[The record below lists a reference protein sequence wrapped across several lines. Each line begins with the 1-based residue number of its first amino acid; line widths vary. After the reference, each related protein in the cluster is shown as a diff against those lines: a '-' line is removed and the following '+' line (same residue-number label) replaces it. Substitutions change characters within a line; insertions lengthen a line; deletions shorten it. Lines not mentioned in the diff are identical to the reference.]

1 MNLRSL
7 PLRLFTLLALP
18 LLVLLLL
25 VTFGSVTLHR
35 AAMRDL
41 ATNHDVQ
48 AVRSI
53 TAGLSGRLEQKE
65 AVLREIATRAVE
77 TRNKPCVLQDW
88 SETLF
93 DGGIALYDSG
103 GNLIAATENVDAWQP
118 YSGPLPADLGQALA
132 EVPHNGEA
140 LYIPIIEPGR
150 NATRIAVVL
159 SPAPTADGESLVVIG
174 VVSLDALDLPIT
186 MEMLRTSEFA
196 SILLATR
203 EGQIV
208 YATDPTLVG
217 SYLPRTSYVDA
228 ALRGESDADYDS
240 STLGEQIVS
249 YAPVPETGWT
259 LIQEDTWTAL
269 LSPLMRYSQVAA
281 LVLVPGLV
289 IAIAAA
295 WFAINAVV
303 RPLQKLEARAADLA
317 RGNFESIEEP
327 VGGIEEIERLQQSLR
342 LMAGQ
347 LEKAQELMR
356 TYIGAITRAQEDE
369 RRRLARDLHD
379 HMVQALIALDH
390 REQMLKKYL
399 SDDPAGAELLSELRE
414 MTAEAIDDLR
424 RIIRAMRPIYLEDL
438 GLLPALEA
446 LARDISASGDADVHF
461 EKLGTPRRLPPEE
474 EITLYRVAQEA
485 LNNARR
491 HSQATNIW
499 LTLRFEPESVAV
511 SVRDNGKGFRAP
523 RRMTDLP
530 RNGHFGLIGMY
541 ERAELAGA
549 DLKIDSALGKG
560 TTVTIEAET
569 TSAS

>member
-7 PLRLFTLLALP
+7 PLQLFTVLALP

-25 VTFGSVTLHR
+25 VTFGSVSLHR

-53 TAGLSGRLEQKE
+53 AAGVSGRLEQKE
-65 AVLREIATRAVE
+65 SVLRELADRAVE
-77 TRNKPCVLQDW
+77 THDKSSVLQDW

-93 DGGIALYDSG
+93 DGGIALYDSR
-103 GNLIAATENVDAWQP
+103 GNLIAATENVNTWQ
-118 YSGPLPADLGQALA
+118 SSSPLRADLAQALRD
-132 EVPHNGEA
+132 VSHNGEA
-140 LYIPIIEPGR
+140 LYIPLIEPGR

-159 SPAPTADGESLVVIG
+159 SPEMQDDSDPLGVIG

-186 MEMLRTSEFA
+186 LETLRTSEYA
-196 SILLATR
+196 SITLATR
-203 EGQIV
+203 DGQIL
-208 YATDPTLVG
+208 YATEPKLVG
-217 SYLPRTSYVDA
+217 GSLPRTTYDT
-228 ALRGESDADYDS
+228 ALSGESGHDYDS
-240 STLGEQIVS
+240 SPLGEQIIS
-249 YAPVPETGWT
+249 FAPVPETGWT
-259 LIQEDTWTAL
+259 LVQEETWTAL
-269 LSPLMRYSQVAA
+269 LSPLMRYSQAA
-281 LVLVPGLV
+281 PLVLIPGLV

-295 WFAINAVV
+295 WFAINAIV
-303 RPLQKLEARAADLA
+303 RPLQKLEAGAADLA
-317 RGNFESIEEP
+317 RGNFESIETP
-327 VGGIEEIERLQQSLR
+327 VGGIDEIQRLQESLQQ
-342 LMAGQ
+342 MAGQ

-399 SDDPAGAELLSELRE
+399 NDDPAGAELLAELRE

-438 GLLPALEA
+438 GLMPALEA
-446 LARDISASGDADVHF
+446 LARDVSASGDADVHF
-461 EKLGTPRRLPPEE
+461 EKLGTPRRLPPEQ

-499 LTLRFEPESVAV
+499 LAARFDPDSVAV
-511 SVRDNGKGFRAP
+511 SVRDNGRGFRAP

-530 RNGHFGLIGMY
+530 RNGHFGLIGMF

-549 DLKIDSALGKG
+549 DLKIDSAPGKG
-560 TTVTIEAET
+560 TTITIQAET
-569 TSAS
+569 AAS